1 MSKTW
6 SRRRNPS
13 AIGSTMLK
21 PITFEE
27 RMDQVNKEMIAVYLI
42 SCVAGLV
49 GVAVMIQDLP
59 DFWTM
64 FLWVIANSVAWLISN
79 VAWILATFWLAR
91 IPLRAGLYGF
101 ATADKHPK
109 FVQFFMETWWKN
121 EIVLKIFVGTLATAM
136 GLGIYRLLAP
146 LLGMQGWQTASGAG

>member
-1 MSKTW
+1 
-6 SRRRNPS
+6 
-13 AIGSTMLK
+13 MLK
-21 PITFEE
+21 QITFEE
-27 RMDQVNKEMIAVYLI
+27 RMDQAKKEMMPVYLI
-42 SCVAGLV
+42 SSVAGLV
-49 GVAVMIQDLP
+49 GVVVMIQDEP

-64 FLWVIANSVAWLISN
+64 FLWVIANSVAWLISS

-101 ATADKHPK
+101 ANADKHPK

-121 EIVLKIFVGTLATAM
+121 EIVLKIFVGTLTTAM

-146 LLGMQGWQTASGAG
+146 LLGMQGWQTVSGAG